1 MSSGRA
7 LGCWPSGV
15 GRAGTRRGREAEPSR
30 GAQQVSGSSARG
42 PRAGARPDTRPRTR
56 HEEGRTPSTCPT
68 ALAPTRVDGDS
79 RARIPHPVKDP
90 HSFAD

>member
-1 MSSGRA
+1 MRES
-7 LGCWPSGV
+7 
-15 GRAGTRRGREAEPSR
+15 AGLLAARGGPRGAGRGREAEPNR

-42 PRAGARPDTRPRTR
+42 PRAGARPDTRPRTC

-68 ALAPTRVDGDS
+68 ALAPTRMGGDS
-79 RARIPHPVKDP
+79 RARIPYPVKDP